1 MNNILGASGRP
12 MVELGGTFAWR
23 QFIKGDLVISLQW
36 LDLREQG
43 QGDGPEPVMSLFPA
57 NRRVDAG
64 AFVVPQAKAYEYLDS
79 KGNPTP
85 HLMGAAFKACVAMG
99 SEPDKALIHRIMD
112 AIYEGMPDLIRM
124 PTHVPVEIADRQ
136 KRQVRGIEV
145 TAKVNGRTVQES
157 VL

>member
-1 MNNILGASGRP
+1 MNILGKSGRP
-12 MVELGGTFAWR
+12 MVELGGSYCWR
-23 QFIKGDLVISLQW
+23 QYVKGDLVVSFQW

-43 QGDGPEPVMSLFPA
+43 QGDGPEPVMTIFPKL
-57 NRRVDAG
+57 RRVDTG

-85 HLMGAAFKACVAMG
+85 YLMGAAFKACLAMN
-99 SEPDKALIHRIMD
+99 SEPDRATIHRIMD
-112 AIYEGMPDLIRM
+112 CIYECMPDLIAM
-124 PTHVPVEIADRQ
+124 PMAVPAEIVA
-136 KRQVRGIEV
+136 RQVRKTIGLEL